1 MLYLSICQMTTVTQ
15 EDTRSAGRVET
26 SSSVHSCHPK
36 NNADDQRWLFSAQAK
51 MPLGRYELRQGKGKD
66 WAPDSIYVLSEPDE
80 LGLIAAIPTGFFGR
94 QLVPPVRAK
103 VA

>member
-1 MLYLSICQMTTVTQ
+1 MATVTQ
-15 EDTRSAGRVET
+15 EDTGSAGHAGA
-26 SSSVHSCHPK
+26 SPSVHSYHPK

-51 MPLGRYELRQGKGKD
+51 MQLGRYELRQGKGKD
-66 WAPDSIYVLSEPDE
+66 WARDSIYVLSEPNR

-94 QLVPPVRAK
+94 QFVPPVRAK